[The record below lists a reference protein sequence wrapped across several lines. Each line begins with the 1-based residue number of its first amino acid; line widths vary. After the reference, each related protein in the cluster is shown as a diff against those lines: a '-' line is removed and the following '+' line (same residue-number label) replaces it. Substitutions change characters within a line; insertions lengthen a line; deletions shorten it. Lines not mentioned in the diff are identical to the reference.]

1 MPNVETPGRAVDN
14 QPTRSRWRVAG
25 WIATI
30 VLLAIGGYSGFT
42 NAIGDFSRAR
52 TPLQTVVHVAVLTYG
67 LAGIPAAIG
76 VAMRRAW
83 GAKLAILFGIGAV
96 IAASVAPIAYGGPEV
111 PLAGVATGS
120 LATVLIAFAIW
131 RGARSAV
138 SRPS

>member
-1 MPNVETPGRAVDN
+1 MPNVESSASVVDN
-14 QPTRSRWRVAG
+14 RPARSRWRLVG

-30 VLLAIGGYSGFT
+30 ALLAIGGYSGFT

-52 TPLQTVVHVAVLTYG
+52 TPLQTVVHFAVLAYG

-83 GAKLAILFGIGAV
+83 GANLAIVFGIGAV
-96 IAASVAPIAYGGPEV
+96 IAASVAPIAYGGPDV
-111 PLAGVATGS
+111 PLASVAVGG

-131 RGARSAV
+131 RAARSAA
-138 SRPS
+138 SHPG